1 MAGLIAVS
9 LRNKRLREK
18 QAKLD
23 AAAAADSESEE
34 DRLSLPPNY
43 YRQPKNIRP
52 PVHEVNG
59 KILVTSH
66 PFPFEYPFSFFFD
79 VTL

>member
-59 KILVTSH
+59 KILVTSYRFRLNIR
-66 PFPFEYPFSFFFD
+66 FPFFL
-79 VTL
+79 T